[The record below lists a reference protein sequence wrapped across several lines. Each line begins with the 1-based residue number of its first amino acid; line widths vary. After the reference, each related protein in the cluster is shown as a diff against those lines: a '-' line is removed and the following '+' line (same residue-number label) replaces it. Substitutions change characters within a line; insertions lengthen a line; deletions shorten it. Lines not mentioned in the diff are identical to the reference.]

1 MSSPLAG
8 KLFEESGEGLTPSH
22 AVKGNRRYRYY
33 VSRRLINGTASQ
45 SETGWRIP
53 AAEIERTVATAVAA
67 TLDDRSALLN
77 DIVQY
82 DSRTAHVKS
91 NLDAARTCSRRL
103 RSREQSSNTLRL

>member
-33 VSRRLINGTASQ
+33 VSRRLLDGTASQ
-45 SETGWRIP
+45 SGSGWRIP

-67 TLDDRSALLN
+67 TLN
-77 DIVQY
+77 D
-82 DSRTAHVKS
+82 RTAILDDIEQSEYSTAQIKS
-91 NLDAARTCSRRL
+91 ILDAANVWR
-103 RSREQSSNTLRL
+103 